1 MLLQQDPDTLI
12 NGEISEPQARYAREL
27 VVAFIACGRHV
38 SERYGAPAVTDHV
51 ADQRGLVHE
60 FIEMDKPA

>member
-12 NGEISEPQARYAREL
+12 TGEISEPQARYASEL
-27 VVAFIACGRHV
+27 VVAFIACSRHV

-51 ADQRGLVHE
+51 ADQLGLVHE
-60 FIEMDKPA
+60 FIEMDNPA

>member
-1 MLLQQDPDTLI
+1 MLLRQDPDTLI
-12 NGEISEPQARYAREL
+12 TGKISEPQAHYAREL

-51 ADQRGLVHE
+51 ADQLGLVHE
-60 FIEMDKPA
+60 YIEMDNLA

>member
-12 NGEISEPQARYAREL
+12 TGEISEPHAHYACEL
-27 VVAFIACGRHV
+27 VVALIACGRHV

-51 ADQRGLVHE
+51 ADQLGLVHE
-60 FIEMDKPA
+60 FIEMDNPA

>member
-12 NGEISEPQARYAREL
+12 TGEISEPQAHYAREL

-38 SERYGAPAVTDHV
+38 SERCGTPAVTDHV
-51 ADQRGLVHE
+51 ANQLGLVHE

>member
-1 MLLQQDPDTLI
+1 MLLQQNPDTLI
-12 NGEISEPQARYAREL
+12 TGEISEPQAHYVREL

-51 ADQRGLVHE
+51 ADQLGLVHE
-60 FIEMDKPA
+60 FIEMDNPA